1 MIRPCASPDCST
13 LTFGDVCLGCLQR
26 NAKAERIAVKEQGH
40 LPGDDVLTAASATAG
55 APSSTA
61 RSS

>member
-26 NAKAERIAVKEQGH
+26 NAKAQGIAAKEQGH